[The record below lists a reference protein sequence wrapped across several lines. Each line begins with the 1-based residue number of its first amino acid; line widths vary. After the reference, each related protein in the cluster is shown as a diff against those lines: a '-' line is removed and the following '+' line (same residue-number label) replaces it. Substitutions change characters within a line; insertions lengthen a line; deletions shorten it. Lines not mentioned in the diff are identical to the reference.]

1 LAKPFDDPVAEIEE
15 SPTDTSTSLLD
26 ELDSHMKLFFINM
39 SSPFLRGAEDILSA
53 PRKITPE
60 QLPSDWRPV
69 SGHPK

>member
-1 LAKPFDDPVAEIEE
+1 
-15 SPTDTSTSLLD
+15 
-26 ELDSHMKLFFINM
+26 MKLFFINM

-53 PRKITPE
+53 LRKITPE